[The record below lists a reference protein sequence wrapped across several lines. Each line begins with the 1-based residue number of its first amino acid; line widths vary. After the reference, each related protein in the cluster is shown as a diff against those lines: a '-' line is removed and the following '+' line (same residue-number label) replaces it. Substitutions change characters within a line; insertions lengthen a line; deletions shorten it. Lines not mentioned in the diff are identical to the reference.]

1 MSRSLTQCGIVKM
14 RKIMP
19 IGGFHEVR
27 PDEFPA
33 SRFWEAMVPS

>member
-1 MSRSLTQCGIVKM
+1 MWKL
-14 RKIMP
+14 RKIVP
-19 IGGFHEVR
+19 ISGFHEVR